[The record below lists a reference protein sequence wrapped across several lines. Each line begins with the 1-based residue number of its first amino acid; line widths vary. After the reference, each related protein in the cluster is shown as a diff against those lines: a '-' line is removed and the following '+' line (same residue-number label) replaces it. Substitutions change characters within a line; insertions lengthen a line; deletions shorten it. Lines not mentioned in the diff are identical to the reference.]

1 MEQSSD
7 IEPLMTPNTEN
18 VTEFEQARPTLTG
31 LAYRITGSYAEA
43 EDVVQDVYFSW
54 RTLDHSTISNPRSWL
69 VTACTRK
76 AIDSLRAARNSRTEY
91 IGPWLPEP
99 LQTDYL
105 SGPDSSLLLSE
116 SVTTA
121 FLVVM
126 ERLSPKERAA
136 FILREVFEQDYCQV
150 AESLGVSEAACRKL
164 VSRAKTNVKDQP
176 KKTQPPPE
184 RQDEII
190 AAFNAAVRTGDTG
203 RLTELIS
210 DDIVLKAD
218 GGGKVIAVRRPLEG
232 RTTVLKFTTKVLFRA
247 WAEQSVR
254 TVEFNASRALLIEK
268 DDVPTALVTLA
279 YDEFEKLCDIFIVRN
294 PDKLAH
300 VKAASEFQGRLLT

>member
-1 MEQSSD
+1 MK
-7 IEPLMTPNTEN
+7 TETDN
-18 VTEFEQARPTLTG
+18 VAEFEQARPTLTG

-54 RTLDHSTISNPRSWL
+54 RTLDISTINNPRSWL

-76 AIDSLRAARNSRTEY
+76 AIDSLKAARNSRTEY

-105 SGPDSSLLLSE
+105 EGPDSSMLLAE

-121 FLVVM
+121 FLVVL

-136 FILREVFEQDYCQV
+136 FILREVFEQDYSQV
-150 AESLGVSEAACRKL
+150 AQSLGVSEAACRKL
-164 VSRAKTNVKDQP
+164 VSRARINVREQPRKTL
-176 KKTQPPPE
+176 PPPQ
-184 RQDEII
+184 RQEEII
-190 AAFNAAVRTGDTG
+190 AAFNMAVRTGETG

-210 DDIVLKAD
+210 DDIVLQAD

-232 RTTVLKFTTKVLFRA
+232 RTPVEKFTTRVLFRA
-247 WAEQSVR
+247 WAEQTIS
-254 TVEFNASRALLIEK
+254 TVEFNAGRALLVEK
-268 DDVPTALVTLA
+268 DNRPTALVTLA
-279 YDEFEKLCDIFIVRN
+279 YDETEKLCDIYIVRN

-300 VKAASEFQGRLLT
+300 LKSASDTRR

>member
-1 MEQSSD
+1 MRAD
-7 IEPLMTPNTEN
+7 IKNA
-18 VTEFEQARPTLTG
+18 TEFEQARTTLTG

-54 RTLDHSTISNPRSWL
+54 RALDHTTIDNPRGWL

-76 AIDSLRAARNSRTEY
+76 AIDTLRAARISRTEY

-99 LQTDYL
+99 LQTDYME
-105 SGPDSSLLLSE
+105 GPDESMMLAE

-121 FLVVM
+121 FLVVL

-136 FILREVFEQDYCQV
+136 FILREVFEQDYGQV

-164 VSRAKTNVKDQP
+164 VSRARANVKEQP
-176 KKTQPPPE
+176 KKSLPPPE

-190 AAFNAAVRTGDTG
+190 AAFNMAVRTGETG

-210 DDIVLKAD
+210 DDIVLQAD

-232 RTTVLKFTTKVLFRA
+232 RTPVVKFATRVLFRA
-247 WAEQSVR
+247 WAEQIV
-254 TVEFNASRALLIEK
+254 TPVEFNAGRALLIEK
-268 DDVPTALVTLA
+268 DNVPTALVTLA
-279 YDEFEKLCDIFIVRN
+279 YDETEKLSDIYIVRN

-300 VKAASEFQGRLLT
+300 VKAINDSLR